1 MISIVLAVLGVFTA
15 AFAVVFGKDVY
26 ANKNNL
32 EQETSLAKTSIIGLI
47 VNFFDTLGIGSF
59 APTTALLRFFK
70 QVEDRIIPGTLN
82 VSCTIPVVLEAF
94 LFMTVIEV
102 EIITLISML
111 AAAVIGATL
120 GAGYVAK
127 MPEKKV
133 QLVMGIALLATA
145 LLFIA
150 QGAGWIAGLGTGDAI
165 GLTGTKL
172 VIAIVGNF
180 ILGALMTAGIGLY
193 APCMALVYA
202 LGMSPAVA
210 FPIMMG
216 SCAFL
221 MPVASIKFVKEQAY
235 NKKASL
241 GITLG
246 GIFGVLIAVYIVTS
260 LPLDMLRWLVIA
272 VVTYTGITLLRSALK
287 NTPVAPAEN

>member
-1 MISIVLAVLGVFTA
+1 M
-15 AFAVVFGKDVY
+15 
-26 ANKNNL
+26 
-32 EQETSLAKTSIIGLI
+32 
-47 VNFFDTLGIGSF
+47 GIGSF

-133 QLVMGIALLATA
+133 QLVMDIALLATA

-221 MPVASIKFVKEQAY
+221 MPVASIKFVREQAY

>member
-150 QGAGWIAGLGTGDAI
+150 QGAGWIAGLGTGEAI

>member
-150 QGAGWIAGLGTGDAI
+150 QGAGWIAGLGTGEAI

-221 MPVASIKFVKEQAY
+221 MPVASIKFVREQAY